1 MSNPKLQLGSDDTY
15 HLQRIIGNDRL
26 DITVGITTSQIAL
39 TMLDTGNV
47 GIGVTNP
54 TQSLDVNGI
63 TRIRSVLQLKDS
75 TDTTSTRIFSHQD
88 SSVTNGTSRFMF
100 FGKALSAAN
109 TGLIQYDHVSD
120 GSSLNNV
127 GIGFFG
133 GAQLFNVN
141 ANGNVGIGTPTPGC
155 KLSLGSDLANTKL
168 CLWDNGS
175 IAYGF
180 GIQNGQFRLHLDS
193 SSARYSFLDDAVG
206 TNELMTILGT
216 GNIGIGVTSPNAQ
229 LDIRG
234 STNHRGN
241 IRSIVEEITT
251 NTTLNSTH
259 SIIMVGTTGGNVTI
273 TLPVSHDGTAEP
285 NFIGSEFK
293 IIKKGA
299 VNTVTI
305 VRGGSDLID
314 GTSASVTLTGDRDRI
329 LLVNSG
335 GANSIGEWHSF

>member
-26 DITVGITTSQIAL
+26 DVTVGVTSSNIAL
-39 TMLDTGNV
+39 SILDSGDV
-47 GIGVTNP
+47 GIGINSP
-54 TQSLDVNGI
+54 
-63 TRIRSVLQLKDS
+63 
-75 TDTTSTRIFSHQD
+75 
-88 SSVTNGTSRFMF
+88 
-100 FGKALSAAN
+100 
-109 TGLIQYDHVSD
+109 
-120 GSSLNNV
+120 
-127 GIGFFG
+127 
-133 GAQLFNVN
+133 
-141 ANGNVGIGTPTPGC
+141 
-155 KLSLGSDLANTKL
+155 
-168 CLWDNGS
+168 
-175 IAYGF
+175 
-180 GIQNGQFRLHLDS
+180 
-193 SSARYSFLDDAVG
+193 DAK
-206 TNELMTILGT
+206 
-216 GNIGIGVTSPNAQ
+216 
-229 LDIRG
+229 LDITG
-234 STNHRGN
+234 STKHRGN

-305 VRGGSDLID
+305 ARGGSDLID